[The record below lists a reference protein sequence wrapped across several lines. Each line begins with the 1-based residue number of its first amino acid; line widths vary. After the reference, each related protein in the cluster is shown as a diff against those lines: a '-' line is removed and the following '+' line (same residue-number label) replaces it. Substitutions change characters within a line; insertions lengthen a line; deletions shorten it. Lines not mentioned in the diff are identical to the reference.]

1 MKFDSASDVEQVC
14 WTMKLADY
22 TRALNRARINDL
34 FNGFPPYSPQEVQEN
49 DIAINVNSLEGTRI
63 AHDARAQFYG
73 AFMKPG
79 NYFQCRTDDGPKH
92 RRKDYGSIFT
102 QEMNKIMKKSM
113 VYFETFRSK
122 FALDVLHGIGPSTW
136 DNPDDWCPDA
146 MGVEDIF
153 IPSMTLITMKNLP
166 FFAVY
171 RSYTA
176 AQLIRYVRGPKVDTG
191 WNVPLVEACIAWI
204 DKEAAKLMGSNWQEI
219 WTPEKAGERIKG
231 DGAAYSIDKV
241 PTINV
246 FDFYY
251 WSDDGDDLGW
261 RRRMIIDA
269 WSTPEL
275 RADVAPPTSLDK
287 RPGMEFTKGQFLFNP
302 GTRKYA
308 NKLSELVNWQYADL
322 SAIAPFRY
330 HSVRSLGFL
339 LYAVCHL
346 QNRMRCRF
354 NESVFESLMMYFRCT
369 SQDEAQRALKL
380 NLFNRGIIDESLK
393 FVPQAERHQ
402 INVQL
407 VELGLGQNSALMR
420 ENASSYVQSTNYSG
434 DRVEKT
440 KFQVMAEV
448 QNMNQLVSAGLLQ
461 AYKYQQPEYY
471 EIVRRFCRPNSRN
484 PDVIQFQANCLRRKL
499 PERLLNDA
507 CWEVTSDQVMGNGN
521 KTLEMAIAEQLMQYR
536 NLYDP
541 DAQRKILRDV
551 TLAITD
557 DPARADEL
565 VPEQQNRVTD
575 SVHDAELSAAA
586 MLAGTMMGL
595 RQGVNHQEYAATL
608 LRVLQGKV
616 QAIQARGAVASPA
629 ELTGLQILA
638 GQSIQGQPI
647 PGNGV
652 TGHLQILAQDDRSKQ
667 TVKQL
672 GDVLG
677 KLFNEVKAF
686 AQRLEEMQK
695 QQQAQNGN
703 GVDAETKAKVQS
715 QLIIANAK
723 AKNARES
730 HAEKTAQRRISFE
743 QDQQQKAQKH
753 AAEMR
758 NLQTDHV
765 QEMAQEARGHA
776 QEMHHAE
783 REHALDMRQGQ
794 QENALD
800 IATGQIKALQAGQP
814 KPGEQREPDTTE

>member
-22 TRALNRARINDL
+22 SRALNRSRINNL
-34 FNGFPPYSPQEVQEN
+34 FNGFPPYSEEEVKSN

-92 RRKDYGSIFT
+92 KRQDYGTIFT
-102 QEMNKIMKKSM
+102 QEINKIMKKSM
-113 VYFETFRSK
+113 IYFETFRSK
-122 FALDVLHGIGPSTW
+122 FALDVLHGIGPATW

-146 MGVEDIF
+146 SGIEDIF

-166 FFAVY
+166 FLAFY

-176 AQLIRYVRGPKVDTG
+176 AQLIRFTRGPRVDKA
-191 WNVPLVEACIAWI
+191 WNMPLVNSCIEWI

-231 DGAAYSIDKV
+231 DGACYSIDKV

-251 WSDDGDDLGW
+251 WSDDGNDLGW

-269 WSTPEL
+269 WSSPEL
-275 RADVAPPTSLDK
+275 RSDVTPTSLDP
-287 RPGMEFTKGQFLFNP
+287 RPGMEFTRNQFLFNP

-308 NKLSELVNWQYADL
+308 DKLSELVNWQYADL
-322 SAIAPFRY
+322 SAVAPFRY
-330 HSVRSLGFL
+330 HSIRSLGFL

-346 QNRMRCRF
+346 QNRLRCRF
-354 NESVFESLMMYFRCT
+354 NEAVFENMLMYFRC
-369 SQDEAQRALKL
+369 SSSDEVQRALKL

-393 FVPQAERHQ
+393 FVPAAERHQ
-402 INVQL
+402 INTQL
-407 VELGLGQNSALMR
+407 VELGLMQNSTLMR
-420 ENASSYVQSTNYSG
+420 ENSSAMTQNTNYSS

-471 EIVRRFCRPNSRN
+471 EIVRRFCRHNSRN
-484 PDVIQFQANCLRRKL
+484 ADVLQFQANCKRRNL
-499 PERLLNDA
+499 PEKMICA
-507 CWEVTSDQVMGNGN
+507 EAWEVTSDQVMGNGN

-536 NLYDP
+536 SLYEP

-557 DPARADEL
+557 DPARASEL
-565 VPEQQNRVTD
+565 VPDQPNRVTD
-575 SVHDAELSAAA
+575 SVHDAELSASA
-586 MLAGTMMGL
+586 MLNGTLMGL

-608 LRVLQGKV
+608 LRILQGKV
-616 QAIQARGAVASPA
+616 QTIQAQGGTAPPQTLA
-629 ELTGLQILA
+629 GMQILA

-647 PGNGV
+647 QGNGA
-652 TGHLQILAQDDRSKQ
+652 LQHMQVLAQDDKSKQ
-667 TVKQL
+667 IVKQL

-677 KLFNEVKAF
+677 KLMNEIKAF
-686 AQRLEEMQK
+686 AQRWQEMQ
-695 QQQAQNGN
+695 QQQAAQNGN
-703 GVDAETKAKVQS
+703 KVDPQTQAKVQA
-715 QLIIANAK
+715 QVIVAK
-723 AKNARES
+723 AKAQNARES

-743 QDQQQKAQKH
+743 QEQAQKAQRH
-753 AAEMR
+753 AAELRDMQQDHNQFLR
-758 NLQTDHV
+758 DNSQEHV
-765 QEMAQEARGHA
+765 QDLTHTEQEHA
-776 QEMHHAE
+776 QDMRHTQ
-783 REHALDMRQGQ
+783 REH
-794 QENALD
+794 ALD
-800 IATGQIKALQAGQP
+800 IATGQIQALQAAQSQ
-814 KPGEQREPDTTE
+814 PGEEKEPDTTE

>member
-22 TRALNRARINDL
+22 SRALNRSRINDL
-34 FNGFPPYSPQEVQEN
+34 FNGFPPYSAQEVEEN
-49 DIAINVNSLEGTRI
+49 NIAVNVNSLEGTRI

-92 RRKDYGSIFT
+92 KRQDYGAIFT

-113 VYFETFRSK
+113 IYFETFRSK

-146 MGVEDIF
+146 IGIEDVF
-153 IPSMTLITMKNLP
+153 IPSMTLLTMKNLP
-166 FFAVY
+166 FLSFY

-176 AQLIRYVRGPKVDTG
+176 AQLIRFTRGPKVDPA
-191 WNVPLVEACIAWI
+191 WNIDLVEGCIKWI
-204 DKEAAKLMGSNWQEI
+204 DREAAKLMGSNWQEI
-219 WTPEKAGERIKG
+219 WTPEKMGERIKG

-275 RADVAPPTSLDK
+275 KADTTPTTLNK
-287 RPGMEFTKGQFLFNP
+287 REGLEFTRGNFLFNP

-322 SAIAPFRY
+322 SAVAPFRY

-354 NESVFESLMMYFRCT
+354 NESVFESLMMYFRCA

-380 NLFNRGIIDESLK
+380 NLFNRGVIDESLK

-407 VELGLGQNSALMR
+407 VELGLMQNTGLMR
-420 ENASSYVQSTNYSG
+420 ENSSSMVQNTNYSS

-440 KFQVMAEV
+440 KFQVMAEL
-448 QNMNQLVSAGLLQ
+448 QSMNQLVSAGLLQ

-471 EIVRRFCRPNSRN
+471 EIVRRFCRTNSRN
-484 PDVIQFQANCLRRKL
+484 ADVLQFQSNCLRRKL
-499 PERLLNDA
+499 PEKMLCADY
-507 CWEVTSDQVMGNGN
+507 WEVTSDQVMGNGN
-521 KTLEMAIAEQLMQYR
+521 KTLEMAISEQLMQYR

-565 VPEQQNRVTD
+565 VPEQPNRVTD

-586 MLAGTMMGL
+586 MLAGTIMGL

-608 LRVLQGKV
+608 LRILQGKV
-616 QAIQARGAVASPA
+616 QSIQAQGGVAPQPVLA
-629 ELTGLQILA
+629 GLQILA
-638 GQSIQGQPI
+638 GQTIQGQPI

-652 TGHLQILAQDDRSKQ
+652 TGHLQILSQDKESKQ
-667 TVKQL
+667 IVKQL

-677 KLFNEVKAF
+677 RQMNEIKAF
-686 AQRLEEMQK
+686 AQRLQEM
-695 QQQAQNGN
+695 QQQAQQNGN
-703 GVDAETKAKVQS
+703 GMDPDTKAKIEAQVI
-715 QLIIANAK
+715 LAK
-723 AKNARES
+723 AKAANLTQS
-730 HAEKTAQRRISFE
+730 HALKQAQRKIQFE
-743 QDQQQKAQKH
+743 QETQQRADKH
-753 AAEMR
+753 R
-758 NLQTDHV
+758 
-765 QEMAQEARGHA
+765 QEMQEEAQSENLDMAHEARGHS
-776 QEMHHAE
+776 QEMQHASE
-783 REHALDMRQGQ
+783 DHARQMKQAQREG
-794 QENALD
+794 ALD
-800 IATGQIKALQAGQP
+800 IALGQIQAANQAKGP
-814 KPGEQREPDTTE
+814 EESSEP